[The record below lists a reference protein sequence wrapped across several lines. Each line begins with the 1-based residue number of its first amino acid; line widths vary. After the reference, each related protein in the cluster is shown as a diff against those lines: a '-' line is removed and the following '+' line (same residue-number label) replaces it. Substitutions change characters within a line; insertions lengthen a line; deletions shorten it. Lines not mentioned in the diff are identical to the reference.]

1 MAAALTARARAQEW
15 NEVQFNGVYYAPPKA
30 GAPGALPDAETAY
43 TFQYPRPPR
52 PRAMRI
58 YECHVG
64 MSSAEPKAR
73 KHAASGFSF
82 E

>member
-1 MAAALTARARAQEW
+1 M
-15 NEVQFNGVYYAPPKA
+15 QFNGVYYAPPKV

-43 TFQYPRPPR
+43 TFRYPRPPR
-52 PRAMRI
+52 PRALRI

-73 KHAASGFSF
+73 ALGALRFLSRVKGPARHAHL
-82 E
+82 

>member
-1 MAAALTARARAQEW
+1 M
-15 NEVQFNGVYYAPPKA
+15 QFNGVYYAPPKL

-43 TFQYPRPPR
+43 TFRYPRPPR

-64 MSSAEPKAR
+64 MSSAEPKVR
-73 KHAASGFSF
+73 VGLGHLLTLSRQP
-82 E
+82 

>member
-1 MAAALTARARAQEW
+1 M
-15 NEVQFNGVYYAPPKA
+15 QFNGVYYAPPRA

-43 TFQYPRPPR
+43 TFRYPRPPR

-73 KHAASGFSF
+73 APPPRAASGCGRVHSIRYRRGRALH
-82 E
+82 

>member
-1 MAAALTARARAQEW
+1 M
-15 NEVQFNGVYYAPPKA
+15 QFNGVYYAPPKV

-64 MSSAEPKAR
+64 MSSAEPKVRALG
-73 KHAASGFSF
+73 AVGFHWLRVQLC
-82 E
+82 